1 MLHKNLKIV
10 SILSLFIAMAA
21 CNSPATKESSTTA
34 ASLSAPAANE
44 TSAAT
49 DAAKTA
55 QDAIPAPTGT
65 ESAQ

>member
-1 MLHKNLKIV
+1 MPHKNLKIV

-44 TSAAT
+44 TSVAT
-49 DAAKTA
+49 DAAETA
-55 QDAIPAPTGT
+55 QDTIPAPTGN